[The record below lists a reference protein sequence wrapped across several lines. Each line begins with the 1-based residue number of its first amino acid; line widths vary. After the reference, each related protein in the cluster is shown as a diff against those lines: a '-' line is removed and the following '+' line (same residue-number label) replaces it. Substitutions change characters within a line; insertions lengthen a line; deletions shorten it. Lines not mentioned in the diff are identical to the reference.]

1 VDQFTRAWEFDRELQ
16 ERGAARVRRF
26 DRGAALYT
34 DSLPRVY
41 DCNFVRVD
49 DVDGLSAGAIEAL
62 AEELQG
68 ELRHRKLVLP
78 PAGAE
83 AAEELA
89 GRGWSLSRIATM
101 EYAGPAER
109 EGVAAA
115 AELVDPRAIRGARE
129 DALANR
135 DHDLQRQV
143 ARYTERLAAANDGQ
157 VFAAFADGEVGAFC
171 ALFERDGI
179 GEIDEVTT
187 LERHRRRGLGNAVVE
202 AALRASLASKNDLTF
217 LNADTGDWPRRW
229 YERLGFREV
238 GLRYEVY
245 RAF

>member
-26 DRGAALYT
+26 ARGAALYT

-41 DCNFVRVD
+41 DCNFVRLD
-49 DVDGLSAGAIEAL
+49 EVDGLSGADIDAL
-62 AEELQG
+62 ADELQG
-68 ELRHRKLVLP
+68 ELRHRKVVLP
-78 PAGAE
+78 SAGGQ

-89 GRGWSLSRIATM
+89 ARGWSVSRIATM

-109 EGVAAA
+109 DGAPPA
-115 AELVDPRAIRGARE
+115 AELVDPRAIRGARQA
-129 DALANR
+129 ALDR
-135 DHDLQRQV
+135 DRDLQRQV
-143 ARYTERLAAANDGQ
+143 AAYTERLADANDGR

-171 ALFERDGI
+171 ALFARDGI
-179 GEIDEVTT
+179 AEIDEVTT
-187 LERHRRRGLGNAVVE
+187 LERHRKRGLGKAVVE
-202 AALRASLASKNDLTF
+202 AALRTSLAAGSDLTF
-217 LNADTGDWPRRW
+217 LNADADDWPRRW

>member
-16 ERGAARVRRF
+16 ERGAARVHRF

-41 DCNFVRVD
+41 DCNFVRLD
-49 DVDGLSAGAIEAL
+49 DVDGLSGADIDAL
-62 AEELQG
+62 ADELQG
-68 ELRHRKLVLP
+68 ELRHRKVVLP
-78 PAGAE
+78 AAGGQ

-89 GRGWSLSRIATM
+89 ARGWSLSRIATM

-109 EGVAAA
+109 DGAPPA
-115 AELVDPRAIRGARE
+115 AELVDPRAIRGARQA
-129 DALANR
+129 ALDR
-135 DHDLQRQV
+135 DRDLQRQV
-143 ARYTERLAAANDGQ
+143 AAYTERLADANDGR
-157 VFAAFADGEVGAFC
+157 VFASFADGELGAFC
-171 ALFERDGI
+171 ALFTSDGI
-179 GEIDEVTT
+179 AEIDEVTT
-187 LERHRRRGLGNAVVE
+187 LERHRKRGLGNAVVE
-202 AALRASLASKNDLTF
+202 AALRTSLAAGNELTF
-217 LNADTGDWPRRW
+217 LNADADDWPRRW